1 MAEDEAGILV
11 DVGGV
16 GAWAAGSGLVV
27 VGGSCP
33 CRGAR
38 GRKEAGETVR
48 LGRAG
53 SRCVF
58 VVSLVLGLGGG
69 MRGSR
74 MVRSCS
80 LVVGSRMEVGSTLS
94 KDPDGCRAA
103 MDQAS
108 WHIIF
113 ILNSWWL

>member
-53 SRCVF
+53 RRCVF
-58 VVSLVLGLGGG
+58 VVSLEFGLGWG

-74 MVRSCS
+74 RGRSCS
-80 LVVGSRMEVGSTLS
+80 LVGGSRMEVGSILS
-94 KDPDGCRAA
+94 KAPDGCRAA
-103 MDQAS
+103 MGQAS
-108 WHIIF
+108 SRMIF
-113 ILNSWWL
+113 ISDLC